1 MSSEARH
8 SLPFGTLGQKAKI
21 PESNPWE
28 WSKGEE
34 RCPFRLWGNTLCS
47 GNFPGL
53 EFWSFEHKRARRSP
67 RAPDQDSD
75 PKPAPALQ
83 TPATL
88 QQSTMVSATRSLL
101 CAALLLL
108 ATSRQATGRVSPL
121 QCRGG
126 ATSGGRSR
134 PQSADL
140 VSSPLGAPVANELR
154 CQCLQTVAGI
164 HFKNIQSLKVMPPG
178 PHCTQTEVM

>member
-1 MSSEARH
+1 MWPTSPCALGTLKSHHWPLSRHLSSEARH
-8 SLPFGTLGQKAKI
+8 SLPSGTLGQKAKI

-67 RAPDQDSD
+67 RAADQDSD

-108 ATSRQATGRVSPL
+108 ATSRQATGRSRHCCAGEERPPVGAAAHSPL
-121 QCRGG
+121 
-126 ATSGGRSR
+126 T
-134 PQSADL
+134 
-140 VSSPLGAPVANELR
+140 R
-154 CQCLQTVAGI
+154 CL
-164 HFKNIQSLKVMPPG
+164 PP
-178 PHCTQTEVM
+178 